1 VATDVEV
8 FYTHMLIV
16 YFYFCRLTF
25 LVHILHH
32 IRTHIHIP
40 PSVTARGANAF
51 SSSKFT
57 RTGCGFALTC
67 SRDALTSA
75 EALLTAIL
83 SIKDKELLATAPDSV
98 HAMISFAAG
107 YITTSKFLV
116 RQSKTVRSIPGV
128 SDELIARTIK
138 CLQQVSLSADDNASR
153 CARVISGFVDTWHE
167 QLNAHSSH
175 TTNEKLVEP
184 GHPPEAGSSMF
195 SASKTTCNDMS
206 ESSLVEPSPEPIALY
221 DGFDYMFNLN
231 LDQLEVLLGPEFWQ
245 NFAEMPTDNINPICE
260 SHLR

>member
-1 VATDVEV
+1 MVADVEV
-8 FYTHMLIV
+8 FYAHMLIV

-51 SSSKFT
+51 SSTSFT
-57 RTGCGFALTC
+57 RTRCGFALTC

-75 EALLTAIL
+75 EAILTAIL

-98 HAMISFAAG
+98 YAMISFATG
-107 YITTSKFLV
+107 YITTSKLLV
-116 RQSKTVRSIPGV
+116 LQSKTLRSIPGV
-128 SDELIARTIK
+128 SDELLARTIK
-138 CLQQVSLSADDNASR
+138 CLQQISLSADDNASR
-153 CARVISGFVDTWHE
+153 CARVISGFVDAWNE
-167 QLNAHSSH
+167 NLNAH
-175 TTNEKLVEP
+175 TMNEKLVEP

-195 SASKTTCNDMS
+195 SASKMTSNDTS
-206 ESSLVEPSPEPIALY
+206 ESSLAKPSPEPIASY
-221 DGFDYMFNLN
+221 DGFDYMFNLD

-245 NFAEMPTDNINPICE
+245 YFAEMPSIPTDNINPLCE
-260 SHLR
+260 